1 MLAVRSLRYAG
12 VVLEAVVGI
21 VVVLLVLA
29 GVAII
34 VGPAPWR
41 AVRMAG
47 GRALKAR
54 RLPLPEGRPG
64 GGSQPPADAPIHPTT
79 QQALSASARLVDLLG
94 DQGLQRHATALRLAA
109 NRLRTEETKG
119 IYAMQEVL
127 HRMRKVHLEER
138 TDQDIL
144 EGLMRQ
150 VSQAVN
156 DRAEQLELLPR
167 K

>member
-1 MLAVRSLRYAG
+1 VLLKRGLSYAG
-12 VVLEAVVGI
+12 KVLEAVVGI
-21 VVVLLVLA
+21 VVVLLVLT

-47 GRALKAR
+47 SRAVKGR

-64 GGSQPPADAPIHPTT
+64 GGSPPADAPIHPTT
-79 QQALSASARLVDLLG
+79 QQALSACARLVDLLG

-119 IYAMQEVL
+119 IYAVQEVL

-138 TDQDIL
+138 ADQDIL

>member
-1 MLAVRSLRYAG
+1 MLLAPSLSYAG
-12 VVLEAVVGI
+12 MVLEAVVGI
-21 VVVLLVLA
+21 VVVLLVLT
-29 GVAII
+29 GVTII

-47 GRALKAR
+47 RRAVKGG
-54 RLPLPEGRPG
+54 RLPLPEGRPRRA
-64 GGSQPPADAPIHPTT
+64 SPPADAPVHPTT

>member
-1 MLAVRSLRYAG
+1 

-21 VVVLLVLA
+21 VVGLLVLT

-34 VGPAPWR
+34 AGPAPWR
-41 AVRMAG
+41 AFRMAG
-47 GRALKAR
+47 R
-54 RLPLPEGRPG
+54 RLPLPEARPG
-64 GGSQPPADAPIHPTT
+64 AGSPAVDAPVNPTT
-79 QQALSASARLVDLLG
+79 QQALSASARLVDLL
-94 DQGLQRHATALRLAA
+94 DDHGLQRHATALRLAA
-109 NRLRTEETKG
+109 KRLRTEETKG
-119 IYAMQEVL
+119 IYATQEVL
-127 HRMRKVHLEER
+127 HRMRKIKLEER
-138 TDQDIL
+138 SDQDIL

>member
-1 MLAVRSLRYAG
+1 VLPVRPNSYAG

-21 VVVLLVLA
+21 VVGLLVVT

-41 AVRMAG
+41 AIRMA
-47 GRALKAR
+47 AR
-54 RLPLPEGRPG
+54 RTVRGRRIALPEGRPG
-64 GGSQPPADAPIHPTT
+64 GSSPQAEAPVHPTT

-94 DQGLQRHATALRLAA
+94 DHGLQRHAAALRLAA

-127 HRMRKVHLEER
+127 HRMRKVSLEER
-138 TDQDIL
+138 SDQDIL